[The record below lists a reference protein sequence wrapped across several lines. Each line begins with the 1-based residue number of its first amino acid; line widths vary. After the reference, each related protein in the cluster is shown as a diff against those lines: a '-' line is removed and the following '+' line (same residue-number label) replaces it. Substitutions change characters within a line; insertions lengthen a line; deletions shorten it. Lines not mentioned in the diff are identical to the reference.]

1 MANRCTGALLPPSLV
16 TQVEDEDAE
25 REDEEDAGDGEG
37 DDGERASCK
46 PEALEQEIMEVD
58 G

>member
-1 MANRCTGALLPPSLV
+1 MPPSLV

-25 REDEEDAGDGEG
+25 REDEEDDGDGEG
-37 DDGERASCK
+37 DDAERASCG
-46 PEALEQEIMEVD
+46 PEALEQEIIEVE